1 MPLSQMRILL
11 LFVLVIVPHLCAAQY
26 PLQPQEVE
34 VPGQIVY
41 KDSTVD
47 VTFVVLKV
55 RGGVSLE
62 NLESKVRYIDKNG
75 ARKKI
80 RPKNCEEISFKWDN
94 QDIRMIAKRPVGESR
109 RKKFLHLVV
118 DGRARFYEYFKTYR
132 FIGRSQMYYARI
144 TTVIYWY
151 VEREDGKMISPR
163 PHGFNRKMSKFFE
176 SCPRLAERIKAGA
189 YPATETETVVKYYN
203 ANCQ

>member
-1 MPLSQMRILL
+1 MNRFILATTL
-11 LFVLVIVPHLCAAQY
+11 LFFVSHFCKAQY
-26 PLQPQEVE
+26 PLQPEEVQ

-47 VTFVVLKV
+47 VTFIVLKV

-62 NLESKVRYIDKNG
+62 NLESKVRYIDRSG

-80 RPKNCEEISFKWDN
+80 RPKACEEIRFKWDN
-94 QDIRMIAKRPVGESR
+94 QDIRMLSKRPVGEASQ
-109 RKKFLHLVV
+109 KKFLHLMV

-163 PHGFNRKMSKFFE
+163 PLGFKRKMSKFFGD
-176 SCPRLAERIKAGA
+176 CPNLAERIKAGA
-189 YPATETETVVKYYN
+189 YPALETEMVVKYYN